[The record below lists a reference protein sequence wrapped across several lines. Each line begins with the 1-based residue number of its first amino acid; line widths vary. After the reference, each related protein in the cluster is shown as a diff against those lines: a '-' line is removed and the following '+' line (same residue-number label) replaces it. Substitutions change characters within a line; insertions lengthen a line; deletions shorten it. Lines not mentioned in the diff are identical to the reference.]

1 MPQINIDGK
10 TITSE
15 VGKTIIEA
23 AIQNGIDIPHFCWHP
38 ELSVAGNC
46 RMCLVEVGM
55 QKRLPNGNFE
65 LSDDGIP
72 VIQWFPKLQIACS
85 TQVSDGMFVRLTN
98 NKVQKAQE
106 AVMEFLLINHPLDCP
121 ICDEAGEC
129 KLQEYAF
136 NHSNG
141 ESRFIEQKNHKP
153 KRIEWGPNV
162 IFDAERCISCSRCI
176 RYAKE
181 VAKQDVLTFVER
193 GDHVTIQL
201 FEGTQFDNDYSMNVI
216 EICPVGA
223 LTSKDFRFKTRVW
236 EMSFTESICVG
247 CAKGCNTKIGVR
259 NNEILRIQPNTNM
272 YVNRYWLCDH
282 GRLNTF
288 RNVNENRVTSNQIKI
303 DNSIKKV
310 SFEEAKNHAV
320 ENLHKFKSSEVMVIG
335 SPYSTNEDLYVLEKF
350 TRSVIKTKHLDFIS
364 RIDESFADDFLK
376 QKDITPNTTGAREI
390 GIAPIQDGVGV
401 NELIKAIQT
410 KHIKCM
416 LVMNDD
422 LTDQPDLLEELQNL
436 EFLIT
441 LSSNHSKI
449 TEIANV
455 TFALSTYAEVEGTF
469 TNIDARVQ
477 HFTPTVVTKENLH
490 RMGLKM
496 SRLDKFGAH
505 NDHWTQK
512 EHRDCKPGWKII
524 TQISNSMGASWHFNT
539 AHDVFNEISKQL
551 HPFNGMNYE
560 LIDKHQGLVLGRANQ
575 PDEVLVNYVSH
586 YMKPD

>member
-10 TITSE
+10 IITAE
-15 VGKTIIEA
+15 AGKTIIEA
-23 AIQNGIDIPHFCWHP
+23 AIQNGINIPHFCWHP

-65 LSDDGIP
+65 LSEDGTPI
-72 VIQWFPKLQIACS
+72 VQWFPKLQIACS
-85 TQVSDGMFVRLTN
+85 TQVSDGMFVRLAN
-98 NKVQKAQE
+98 NKVQHAQE

-136 NHSNG
+136 KHSNG

-162 IFDAERCISCSRCI
+162 IYDAERCISCSRCI

-181 VAKQDVLTFVER
+181 VAKQDVLTFVNR
-193 GDHVTIQL
+193 GDHVTIEL

-236 EMSFTESICVG
+236 EMSFTESICTG

-272 YVNRYWLCDH
+272 YVNRYWLCDY

-288 RNVNENRVTSNQIKI
+288 QIVNDNRVAFNQIKI
-303 DNSIKKV
+303 ENSIKKV
-310 SFEEAKNHAV
+310 TFDEAKNFAI
-320 ENLHKFKSSEVMVIG
+320 ENLHKFKSSEIIVIG
-335 SPYSTNEDLYVLEKF
+335 SAFSTNEDLYALQKF
-350 TRSVIKTKHLDFIS
+350 AKTILKTKHLDIIT
-364 RIDESFADDFLK
+364 RYDQKFADDFLK
-376 QKDITPNTTGAREI
+376 QSDMTPNTTGAREL
-390 GIAPIQDGVGV
+390 GLFPIQDGID
-401 NELIKAIQT
+401 LSQLFKAIET
-410 KHIKCM
+410 NHIKC
-416 LVMNDD
+416 VITMNN
-422 LTDQPDLLEELQNL
+422 TFEEYPDLLKSFEKL
-436 EFLIT
+436 EFLMT
-441 LSSNHSKI
+441 LSSNHCKLTS
-449 TEIANV
+449 IADV
-455 TFALSTYAEVEGTF
+455 TFALSTFAEVEGTF
-469 TNIDARVQ
+469 TNIDGRVQ
-477 HFTPTVVTKENLH
+477 HFTPAVVTKENLH
-490 RMGLKM
+490 RMGMKM
-496 SRLDKFGAH
+496 SRLDKFGSH

-524 TQISNSMGASWHFNT
+524 SQIASSMGASWLYKT
-539 AHDVFNEISKQL
+539 ANDVFSEISKQI
-551 HPFNGMNYE
+551 HSFNGMNYE
-560 LIDKHQGLVLGRANQ
+560 LIDKHQGLLLGRANR